1 MLYQSLDYDRFNDR
15 VETRI
20 QAFLRSRLL
29 PFPLLLVITQLVIQF
44 LKVSRKERM
53 KSSNPIIPETSLE
66 LIILI
71 ITIRRKRGHETEGI
85 IQLKL
90 DCMIQLN
97 ISTFPI
103 SWVPGSLS
111 LGIQA
116 VIPPFLRFTGRVSS
130 LCIAKLHSRFLRSR
144 RLPLS
149 RPKGQILTTPFP
161 DTASL
166 VLIHP

>member
-1 MLYQSLDYDRFNDR
+1 M
-15 VETRI
+15 
-20 QAFLRSRLL
+20 
-29 PFPLLLVITQLVIQF
+29 
-44 LKVSRKERM
+44 
-53 KSSNPIIPETSLE
+53 
-66 LIILI
+66 
-71 ITIRRKRGHETEGI
+71 EGI

-97 ISTFPI
+97 ISTFPM

-116 VIPPFLRFTGRVSS
+116 VIPPSLRLTGRVSS
-130 LCIAKLHSRFLRSR
+130 LCIAKLHNRFLGSR